1 MVRPFGAETARERS
15 RGGFETKVH
24 LLTNELGLPLG
35 FVSTAGSDNMSTQP
49 GRRMPA
55 SATPEFC
62 GTLMASCI
70 QRRMAQT
77 AGPSRSAAHPPS
89 SFAKSTPPGWFASRE
104 RAGFQQKLKRAS
116 LPLLLC
122 DYDGTL
128 APFQTDKMQA
138 YPFPGVAERLERIA
152 ESGTQLAFLTGRPSC
167 ELIMLLPIAAKAEIW
182 GMHGR
187 EHLPVGGSSQLFV
200 PSHTQREALDQAERR
215 LSEAGLASLLER
227 KIGSI
232 ALHWR
237 TLDWPETSPKSLQG
251 DSMATEQLPM
261 TVREAQ
267 QRAEEVFTPLAGNH
281 DLALLPFDGGLEL
294 RAADR
299 TKGHAAESVLTSTG
313 ADVAAFL
320 GDDTTD
326 EDAFETL
333 RVHGH
338 LGLLVRE
345 PARASY
351 ASFALR
357 PPAQLLCFLDEW
369 LAARPSSGG

>member
-1 MVRPFGAETARERS
+1 MAETA
-15 RGGFETKVH
+15 GP
-24 LLTNELGLPLG
+24 TN
-35 FVSTAGSDNMSTQP
+35 
-49 GRRMPA
+49 
-55 SATPEFC
+55 
-62 GTLMASCI
+62 
-70 QRRMAQT
+70 
-77 AGPSRSAAHPPS
+77 SAAHPLA
-89 SFAKSTPPGWFASRE
+89 SFAKSTPPGWFEREE
-104 RAGFQQKLKRAS
+104 RAAFQQKLKHAS
-116 LPLLLC
+116 LPLLVC

-138 YPFPGVAERLERIA
+138 YPFPGVAERLQRIA
-152 ESGTQLAFLTGRPSC
+152 ETGTQLAFLTGRPSH
-167 ELIMLLPIAAKAEIW
+167 ELIALFPLAGKAEIW

-187 EHLPVGGSSQLFV
+187 EHLPVGGSSQLLL
-200 PSHTQREALDQAERR
+200 PSDAQREALDQAEMR
-215 LSEAGLASLLER
+215 LSEAGLAPLLER

-237 TLDWPETSPKSLQG
+237 TLDGPPETSLKSLQG
-251 DSMATEQLPM
+251 DSTSAGQLDLRVHHM

-267 QRAEEVFTPLAGNH
+267 QQADEAFAPLAGNH

-299 TKGHAAESVLTSTG
+299 TKGHAAESVLMSTG

-333 RVHGH
+333 RVRGH

-345 PARASY
+345 PARASF

-357 PPAQLLCFLDEW
+357 PPDQLLRFLDEW